1 MTILIGEML
10 QFGLV
15 LGTIM
20 MGFTVSFFA
29 LFSEDRSYGEV
40 GDARTFYLVDVFG
53 GIRGGYVNASGASC
67 GRRKSPSERERAS
80 SVSLVKYQEL
90 RVNP

>member
-1 MTILIGEML
+1 MMAILFGEML

-29 LFSEDRSYGEV
+29 LFSEDQSYGEV
-40 GDARTFYLVDVFG
+40 RKRWFYVVL
-53 GIRGGYVNASGASC
+53 
-67 GRRKSPSERERAS
+67 
-80 SVSLVKYQEL
+80 L
-90 RVNP
+90 

>member
-1 MTILIGEML
+1 MMAILFGEML

-29 LFSEDRSYGEV
+29 LFGEDQSYGEAGDIEYTV
-40 GDARTFYLVDVFG
+40 GDPVG
-53 GIRGGYVNASGASC
+53 MGYEALYAGL
-67 GRRKSPSERERAS
+67 RAFC
-80 SVSLVKYQEL
+80 VACVL
-90 RVNP
+90 RVWLG

>member
-1 MTILIGEML
+1 MNVSAQMMAILFGEML

-29 LFSEDRSYGEV
+29 LFGDRQSYGEV
-40 GDARTFYLVDVFG
+40 GDRQLGQSVDGKPAGFRVKLQ
-53 GIRGGYVNASGASC
+53 GASMLMLMLMLIFKR
-67 GRRKSPSERERAS
+67 G
-80 SVSLVKYQEL
+80 
-90 RVNP
+90 

>member
-1 MTILIGEML
+1 MMAILFGEML

-29 LFSEDRSYGEV
+29 LFSTEQSYGEV
-40 GDARTFYLVDVFG
+40 GCKCFSGGAGHYYLDTWYLV
-53 GIRGGYVNASGASC
+53 
-67 GRRKSPSERERAS
+67 E
-80 SVSLVKYQEL
+80 SLGVT
-90 RVNP
+90 